1 MDGGRMVAPTGRDD
15 TATSHPAGRY
25 LSLKEPPE
33 VHTNTF
39 AARMGRWSAQH
50 RKKAI
55 WGWIA
60 FVAIAFVIG
69 NMAGTKQP
77 THDDYVGQSGQA
89 NKLFDDHFP
98 DKDSEQV
105 IVQAHQGG
113 KATDAS
119 VRKA

>member
-60 FVAIAFVIG
+60 VVVIAFVAG

-77 THDDYVGQSGQA
+77 THDDYVGQPGQA
-89 NKLFDDHFP
+89 AKLFDNRIP
-98 DKDSEQV
+98 KKDEESV
-105 IVQAHQGG
+105 LIQARKGG
-113 KATDAS
+113 HATDAS
-119 VRKA
+119 